1 MFSPQTYPLLSGNKN
16 SQEQKRE
23 GKTGGDQEKKEG
35 KRCSMVM
42 RLTHDIRI
50 TMNKNDAFDFPCIIF
65 INCDGNTNTQHL
77 DEINC

>member
-1 MFSPQTYPLLSGNKN
+1 
-16 SQEQKRE
+16 
-23 GKTGGDQEKKEG
+23 
-35 KRCSMVM
+35 MVL
-42 RLTHDIRI
+42 RPTHDIRI

>member
-1 MFSPQTYPLLSGNKN
+1 
-16 SQEQKRE
+16 
-23 GKTGGDQEKKEG
+23 
-35 KRCSMVM
+35 MVM

-50 TMNKNDAFDFPCIIF
+50 TMNKNDAFDFPRIIF